1 MTSEFIRLLG
11 STINENGYIPDED
24 TQETENLIAI
34 FDTLGNLDE
43 FLSYIESESN
53 SEISA
58 NLLKFLKVLIEKFEI
73 TGSNVYPW
81 ILNALDF
88 NSTND
93 HFDTVLID
101 ICFTL
106 SDLTEEEKGVF
117 VKKVLGKTEMSF
129 TTAEILLVRTDKH
142 IKNDSLFIE
151 VYLRALNTKKWNY
164 LGLQWYQEAYI
175 RIARSQ
181 EFSSFIKTLL
191 TEEYERALQV
201 FLDASDETWQLFF
214 ETIPPNKVHFESI
227 EKLLTK
233 DSKWDDFSRILVD
246 YRGHGKRTFLV
257 YAFWFLSKSGNILP
271 FLAPCLQE
279 PYGIYETMEY
289 IGDYIRSS
297 EIQELWDILSW
308 EKIWG
313 IVKIYEY
320 IETRSSR
327 SDKEQILHE
336 IESIPWFKEEM
347 ENTRL
352 IREKYKQSEEERIR
366 NEEQTLRENI
376 TAMLTVVDKDD
387 QSSINP
393 ELIDTYKKHK
403 EIFTWE
409 QIEIVRNHIQRFF
422 GWNLFPLD
430 KVEFTLT
437 SRHNGSYS
445 YSYTNNV
452 WYREGFFLDTLE
464 IAKDLHID
472 FPIHEKLVRAL
483 WLIPLGESA
492 RKILIPSVGN
502 LSTADIEVLSS
513 IYNGSRKDNLCEF
526 MWWQGFFEL
535 FYAFETDWKREKE
548 NTRKILHAFIEVHSV
563 EDYIREKAIEI
574 LYLDGI
580 WEELTD
586 LAYIQS
592 LWEKEIEKYSQ
603 NLVETYHRWY
613 DYVFKLNQILIEK
626 WDRDAIEWRIQ
637 QLLAANV
644 NLSDPWKNHENS
656 GFARL
661 ISDLESELSHDHKI
675 ILWLRY
681 IPLEVYEI
689 NILQIIR
696 HALDLINQ
704 DKSQYWIYSNYL
716 IWGMFEIIKLHKF
729 ISLDPL
735 LRQIEG
741 IIVSYPDKTNAKRQG
756 GYKFSQL
763 LKELDGNYQSEEQNP
778 YENPELWE
786 QDCSEKIRKLR
797 EEIDEKDT
805 RITELERKNQG
816 YKDAQLWW
824 DPESP
829 YIVFIEGKLG
839 VVHLRAAWEG
849 LYPWR
854 DCPFFIG
861 NWHSAT
867 QLANTLANWDD
878 SGYQLVIWVFDADRQ
893 WLEAWGR
900 NTQRCIST
908 PKRVW
913 DIWHWENTP
922 PHQASVVHGITL
934 PIHLDICSILS
945 RDPIYMH
952 QLVIDIQVSN
962 LKKIKEIQ
970 YTAIEEMY
978 YGIAGVPQDIFD
990 NRGKFQPD
998 SNPYWFTKNS
1008 LLRELLSLTQW
1019 PGKKLDKSELFWN
1032 FIPLFDKIY
1041 SIIRDH
1047 ESSKFPK
1054 NNPSSNN
1061 QS

>member
-1 MTSEFIRLLG
+1 MTSKFIRLLHT
-11 STINENGYIPDED
+11 TIERYGYIPNED
-24 TQETENLIAI
+24 SVEVGNLITA
-34 FDTLGNLDE
+34 FNTSSNLDE
-43 FLSYIESESN
+43 FLWYIKSEFN
-53 SEISA
+53 SEIWA

-73 TGSNVYPW
+73 TGSNIYPW
-81 ILNALDF
+81 TLDALDF

-93 HFDTVLID
+93 HFDAVLID
-101 ICFTL
+101 ICFAL
-106 SDLTEEEKGVF
+106 LDLTEEEKEVF
-117 VKKVLGKTEMSF
+117 VKKVLGKTKMSF

-181 EFSSFIKTLL
+181 ELSRFIETLL
-191 TEEYERALQV
+191 TKEYERALQV

-233 DSKWDDFSRILVD
+233 DSKWDDFSGILFD
-246 YRGHGKRTFLV
+246 YRAHGKRTFLV
-257 YAFWFLSKSGNILP
+257 YAFWFLSKSGSILP

-279 PYGIYETMEY
+279 PYGIYETIEY

-297 EIQELWDILSW
+297 EIQELWGILSW
-308 EKIWG
+308 EKTWG

-336 IESIPWFKEEM
+336 IESLPWFKEEM
-347 ENTRL
+347 EKTRL
-352 IREKYKQSEEERIR
+352 MREKYKQSEEERIR
-366 NEEQTLRENI
+366 NEKQILSENI
-376 TAMLTVVDKDD
+376 AAMLTVVDEKD

-393 ELIDTYKKHK
+393 QLIDTYKKHK
-403 EIFTWE
+403 EIFAPE
-409 QIEIVRNHIQRFF
+409 QVEIVRNHIQRFF

-430 KVEFTLT
+430 EVEFTLT
-437 SRHNGSYS
+437 SRHDGSSS

-464 IAKDLHID
+464 IAKDLRIN
-472 FPIHEKLVRAL
+472 FPSHEKLVRAL
-483 WLIPLGESA
+483 WLISLGQSA
-492 RKILIPSVGN
+492 KKLLIPEVGS
-502 LSTADIEVLSS
+502 LSKKDIEVLSS

-535 FYAFETDWKREKE
+535 FYAFEADWKREKE
-548 NTRKILHAFIEVHSV
+548 NTRTILRAFIDVHDV
-563 EDYIREKAIEI
+563 GDYIREKAVDI
-574 LYLDGI
+574 LSLDDI
-580 WEELTD
+580 WDNSIDLT
-586 LAYIQS
+586 YIQS
-592 LWEKEIEKYSQ
+592 LWKKEIEKYPK
-603 NLVETYHRWY
+603 NLVETYHWWY
-613 DYVFKLNQILIEK
+613 DYVFRLNQILIEK
-626 WDRDAIEWRIQ
+626 WDEEAIEWRIQ
-637 QLLAANV
+637 QLLNAKV
-644 NLSDPWKNHENS
+644 NFSDPWKDHENS
-656 GFARL
+656 GFARSV
-661 ISDLESELSHDHKI
+661 SDLESELSHDHKI
-675 ILWLRY
+675 ILWLRR
-681 IPLEVYEI
+681 IPLKIYEK

-704 DKSQYWIYSNYL
+704 DKSQYWIYGNYL
-716 IWGMFEIIKLHKF
+716 IWGMFEIIKFHKF
-729 ISLDPL
+729 ISLDAL

-756 GYKFSQL
+756 GYMFAQL
-763 LKELDGNYQSEEQNP
+763 LKELDDTYQSEEQSLC
-778 YENPELWE
+778 ENPELWE
-786 QDCSEKIRKLR
+786 RDCSEEIRKLR
-797 EEIDEKDT
+797 DEIHEKDT
-805 RITELERKNQG
+805 RIAELEGKNRV
-816 YKDAQLWW
+816 YRDAQLWW
-824 DPESP
+824 NPESP

-839 VVHLRAAWEG
+839 VAHLRAAWEG

-854 DCPFFIG
+854 NCPFFIG

-900 NTQRCIST
+900 DTQRCIST
-908 PKRVW
+908 PKTVW
-913 DIWHWENTP
+913 DIWHWSNIP
-922 PHQASVVHGITL
+922 PNQTSVVHGITL
-934 PIHLDICSILS
+934 PVHLDICSILS
-945 RDPIYMH
+945 RDPTYMH
-952 QLVIDIQVSN
+952 KLVIEIQASN
-962 LKKIKEIQ
+962 FKKIREIQ

-978 YGIAGVPQDIFD
+978 YRIIGVPQDIFD

-1019 PGKKLDKSELFWN
+1019 PGKKLDQSELFRN

-1047 ESSKFPK
+1047 ESSKFPR
-1054 NNPSSNN
+1054 NNPSSN
-1061 QS
+1061 S